1 MIIINAE
8 FVKSIVSLK
17 GTAGATLP
25 EICFIGRSNV
35 GKSSTINSLVERKI
49 ARTSSAPGATRII
62 NIFKVQYELGGQKKS
77 IIFSDFPGFGFSKV
91 SKAVSQTWRSMIEG
105 YILGNKRIKNIV
117 WLFDIRREIDS
128 LDEMLVEWLLNNKL
142 NFSFVLTKSDKEIQ
156 ANILRKRKLFG
167 DYFPGKPVLVF
178 SSRTGQGK
186 KELVSHLMDSIR

>member
-1 MIIINAE
+1 MKIINAE

-156 ANILRKRKLFG
+156 AKILRKRKLFG
-167 DYFPGKPVLVF
+167 DYFLGKPVLVF

-186 KELVSHLMDSIR
+186 KELVSHLINSIK